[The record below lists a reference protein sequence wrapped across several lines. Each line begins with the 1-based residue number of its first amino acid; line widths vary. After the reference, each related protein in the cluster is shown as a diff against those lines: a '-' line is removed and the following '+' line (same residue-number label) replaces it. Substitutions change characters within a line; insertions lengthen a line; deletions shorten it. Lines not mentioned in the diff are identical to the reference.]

1 MTRLQ
6 AGLGT
11 WVVGV
16 ALLEDNMA
24 VVAASSSTLHL
35 VDTSAAPQELLRI
48 TSLPA
53 LPSCVAAG

>member
-1 MTRLQ
+1 MVFQ
-6 AGLGT
+6 VGLGT

-16 ALLEDNMA
+16 ALLEYNVA

-35 VDTSAAPQELLRI
+35 VDTSTTPQEMLRI
-48 TSLPA
+48 TNLPA